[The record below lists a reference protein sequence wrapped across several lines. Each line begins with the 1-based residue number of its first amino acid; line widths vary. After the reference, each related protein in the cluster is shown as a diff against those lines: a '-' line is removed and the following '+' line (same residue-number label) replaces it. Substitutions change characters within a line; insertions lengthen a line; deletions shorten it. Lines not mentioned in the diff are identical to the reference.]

1 VDSAAVLEDLQPA
14 VKVEAPQGWR
24 PAIEFDG
31 TNGEATTPGLENK
44 PNFDEFLADAG
55 FDINEIEIVGTPR
68 TSRWQVAS
76 PWPAEPRWLTSYRF
90 NFRKKSGQVVDLP
103 LLYAEA
109 KKTKAPKVKPV
120 TEGKSLVVA
129 LADFQVGKVD
139 HRGGTKELLQRIFEA
154 YDRVEAKFKSGRYE
168 QIILVDVGDIVE
180 NFSNAAS
187 EQQQYS
193 NDLSLMD
200 QVDLS
205 TTLIWEI
212 TKRASKYTPN
222 VVYASIASNHCRF
235 KLNKQN
241 VGNPGQDDWGIM
253 IAKQIHRLATE
264 TGLPVK
270 VLIPNP
276 QDESLAYDVFGD
288 GFHVLGIWH
297 GHQCGSADK
306 VGQWWKAQA
315 FGQQPVAAATVALT
329 GHFHH
334 LRVQEMALSSN
345 GGSRFWIQAPT
356 MDAGSNWYRLNSGED
371 SQPGIAV
378 FELERGKHFA
388 GSVQKL

>member
-1 VDSAAVLEDLQPA
+1 MLEDLQPA

-31 TNGEATTPGLENK
+31 TNGEATTPGLEDK

-120 TEGKSLVVA
+120 TDGKSLVVA

-187 EQQQYS
+187 EQQQYG

-222 VVYASIASNHCRF
+222 IVYASIASNHCRF

-241 VGNPGQDDWGIM
+241 VGLPGQDDWGIM

-315 FGQQPVAAATVALT
+315 FGQQPVAAATIALT

-371 SQPGIAV
+371 SQPGIVV